1 MRIKFGFLL
10 VFMGLA
16 TSAFALE
23 SGTPP
28 VLKPLQ
34 EQAQA
39 AHLSAQFLVQYHYK
53 TVPLGDALSA
63 KILDRYIESLDPER
77 FIFSQA
83 DIDGFA
89 ADRTKLDDG
98 IYGEDLTI
106 PFTIF
111 NLYEQRIVERL
122 NYARDLLKQNF
133 DFSEKEELPVIR
145 DEEPWPKTEA
155 DNQELWRK
163 RVKNDWLRLKLA
175 GNDDATIRTTLGK
188 RYANSLSR
196 AYKYKSEDV
205 FQIFMNAYTNSIEP
219 HTDYFGPAAASD
231 FDISMRLS
239 LVGIGAV
246 LQEREEYTT
255 IRELVAGGP
264 AQLSGQLAVGD
275 RIVGVAQGEDGEMTD
290 VVGTPLTDVVK
301 LIRGTKDTVV
311 RLDIFPADAGPDGK
325 HRIISLVRNTI
336 NLEKQAAKKT
346 VLMVK
351 NGDVSSKVGVITL
364 PTFYEDFDAR
374 RSGDKNYRSASR
386 DVAKLLEELKK
397 EQVDS
402 VVIDLRNNGGGSLPQ
417 AIEMT
422 GQFVGKG
429 PVLQQRNQEGE
440 IKVNG
445 SNSAS
450 AIWTGPLAVL
460 INRGSASASEIF
472 AAAIQDY
479 GRGIVVGEPSFGKG
493 TVQTVVN
500 LDEEANNSKP
510 EFGELKMTVAQFF
523 RIDGGTTQLRG
534 VTPDVNLPGFS
545 DLKAMGEA
553 SYDNALPWLQIKKA
567 DYAPLGDIKALL
579 PQVQAR
585 HAERVANDTGF
596 QRLVEDVTDL
606 NQQRMK
612 RTVSLNEADR
622 RSEREQ
628 QRNRLK
634 ARETADGVASA
645 DAAFQEDGLQPN
657 ERSLSADIASEK
669 ALKNA
674 KDVLLEETAHIVV
687 DMSDLMKT
695 ASAAKPQ

>member
-23 SGTPP
+23 SGAPP

-545 DLKAMGEA
+545 DLEAMGEA

>member
-545 DLKAMGEA
+545 DLEAMGEA